1 MTEAQ
6 NFALTFPTI
15 INAKNTYE
23 RVVPVLEKIFEY
35 KDKGERFTVAM
46 IGEAIMGAEKYHE
59 THLDRTTWRGEK
71 IYVRS
76 KEAMSLS
83 STIGHI
89 LYTMRD
95 RKMVTCTTEKDM
107 AHPHTFETDEYAV
120 YMLNGKPIPDFIEL
134 DTEYGKVQIH
144 ASKIQGVT
152 SEYMKHEVT
161 KYPSIDWYSF
171 I

>member
-6 NFALTFPTI
+6 NFALTYPSI

-23 RVVPVLEKIFEY
+23 RVIPVLEKIFEY
-35 KDKGERFTVAM
+35 RDKGERFTVAM

-59 THLDRTTWRGEK
+59 THLDRTTWNGKK
-71 IYVRS
+71 IYARS
-76 KEAMSLS
+76 TEAMSLS
-83 STIGHI
+83 SIIGCALHK
-89 LYTMRD
+89 MRKC
-95 RKMVTCTTEKDM
+95 KMVTYTTEKDM
-107 AHPHTFETDEYAV
+107 AHPHTFETEEYGYV
-120 YMLNGKPIPDFIEL
+120 LNGNPIPDTMEV

-152 SEYMKHEVT
+152 STYMKRVVT
-161 KYPSIDWYSF
+161 RYPSVDWYSF

>member
-6 NFALTFPTI
+6 NFVLTYSTI

-23 RVVPVLEKIFEY
+23 RVIPVLEKIFEY
-35 KDKGERFTVAM
+35 RDKGERFTVAM

-59 THLDRTTWRGEK
+59 THLDRTTWNGEK

-83 STIGHI
+83 STIGHV
-89 LYTMRD
+89 LHKMRKC
-95 RKMVTCTTEKDM
+95 KMVTYKIEKDM
-107 AHPHTFETDEYAV
+107 AHPHTFETEEYGYV
-120 YMLNGKPIPDFIEL
+120 LNGKPIPDVMEV
-134 DTEYGKVQIH
+134 DTEYGKIQID
-144 ASKIQGVT
+144 ASKIPGVT
-152 SEYMKHEVT
+152 SGCMKREVT
-161 KYPSIDWYSF
+161 RYPSIDWYSF